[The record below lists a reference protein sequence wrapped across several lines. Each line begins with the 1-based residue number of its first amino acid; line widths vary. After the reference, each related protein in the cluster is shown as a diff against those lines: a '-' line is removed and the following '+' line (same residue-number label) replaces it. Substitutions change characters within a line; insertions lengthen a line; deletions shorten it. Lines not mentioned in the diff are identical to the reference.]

1 MKMHLACC
9 ITILISFLVSCYTEE
24 IADNFVKTEHSNNWA
39 VLVDTSRFWFNYRHV
54 ANVLSIYRSVKRLGI
69 PDSQIILMIADD
81 MACNPR
87 NPRPATVFNNIKQ
100 HINVY
105 GDDVEVDYRGY
116 EVTVENFVRLL
127 TGRLAQGTPRSKKLL
142 TDEGS
147 NILIYLT
154 GHGGN
159 GFLKFQDSE
168 EITSQELGDALEQMW
183 QKRRYHEI
191 LFVVDT
197 CQASS
202 MYEKF
207 YSPNIL
213 AVASSLVGEDS
224 LSHHVDPAIGVYI
237 IDRYTYY
244 ALNFLEKVEPSSIKT
259 LGEFLKVCPRDYCLS
274 TVGVRRDLFRRD
286 PDKVPI
292 LNNSRLT
299 HSVMPIEHSPTRI
312 GTQSSDT
319 QSLIDLPIP
328 EDMASNQQEQTLAD
342 VLVPSASIEAATYAK
357 IPPFWKENPALWFA
371 QALTQLIGSKKIHS
385 TAYHPAS
392 NGMIERWHR
401 TLKAAIIC
409 HNNQE
414 WVDILPMV
422 LLGLRT
428 SIKENK
434 RLRQNIRSIRPI
446 PASHHRKDKSF
457 FLQDLKDCTHVFVRV
472 DSVRKPLEP
481 PHEGPFQ
488 VLQRITDKVFEV
500 DVNGKPTTIST
511 ERLKPAFFEATD
523 PVDLSSGSVPST
535 SQSTPLRS
543 YQGPKKVHFV
553 A

>member
-1 MKMHLACC
+1 MLFVSTQKLTYAYGQISENAVDMLYNVDTDFSCGVVVPHVGGLSFWHFVHAFVHEQSLICTFPRFKPPPWLKCVLHLQ
-9 ITILISFLVSCYTEE
+9 VP
-24 IADNFVKTEHSNNWA
+24 DNFAKTEHSNNWA

-127 TGRLAQGTPRSKKLL
+127 TGRLAQETPRSKKLL

-224 LSHHVDPAIGVYI
+224 LSV
-237 IDRYTYY
+237 
-244 ALNFLEKVEPSSIKT
+244 SKT
-259 LGEFLKVCPRDYCLS
+259 P
-274 TVGVRRDLFRRD
+274 
-286 PDKVPI
+286 
-292 LNNSRLT
+292 SRLFKAVP
-299 HSVMPIEHSPTRI
+299 HLSSLLTR
-312 GTQSSDT
+312 
-319 QSLIDLPIP
+319 
-328 EDMASNQQEQTLAD
+328 
-342 VLVPSASIEAATYAK
+342 
-357 IPPFWKENPALWFA
+357 
-371 QALTQLIGSKKIHS
+371 
-385 TAYHPAS
+385 
-392 NGMIERWHR
+392 
-401 TLKAAIIC
+401 
-409 HNNQE
+409 
-414 WVDILPMV
+414 
-422 LLGLRT
+422 
-428 SIKENK
+428 
-434 RLRQNIRSIRPI
+434 
-446 PASHHRKDKSF
+446 ASH
-457 FLQDLKDCTHVFVRV
+457 VFC
-472 DSVRKPLEP
+472 SIMWTLPL
-481 PHEGPFQ
+481 
-488 VLQRITDKVFEV
+488 VF
-500 DVNGKPTTIST
+500 T
-511 ERLKPAFFEATD
+511 L
-523 PVDLSSGSVPST
+523 
-535 SQSTPLRS
+535 
-543 YQGPKKVHFV
+543 
-553 A
+553 